1 MRICMVIILLHLEDE
16 DRSGE
21 VTEATELEEDMMEDW
36 RERELIVLAANSNA
50 DLEDAEDSR
59 VSVSTYLL

>member
-1 MRICMVIILLHLEDE
+1 MNIYYAWLLLHLEDE

-21 VTEATELEEDMMEDW
+21 VTEATELEDDMMEDW

-59 VSVSTYLL
+59 VSVSTYL

>member
-1 MRICMVIILLHLEDE
+1 MHLEDE

-59 VSVSTYLL
+59 VSVSTYL

>member
-1 MRICMVIILLHLEDE
+1 MVIILLHLEDE

>member
-1 MRICMVIILLHLEDE
+1 MVIILLHLEDE

-50 DLEDAEDSR
+50 DLEDAEDIR
-59 VSVSTYLL
+59 VSVSTYLF

>member
-1 MRICMVIILLHLEDE
+1 MNIYYAWLLLHLEDE

-59 VSVSTYLL
+59 VSVSTYL